1 MKHYLFMD
9 ESGDHGLVNVDPAF
23 PVFVLCGII
32 LSEEQ
37 SEVVIRKMQE
47 IKKRFWDDKK
57 VLFHSRDIRK
67 CNNEF
72 QILFDQKVKK
82 EFYSA
87 INDLVASSAYTIIAS
102 AINKANYIKQYGK
115 LASDVYEIAL
125 SFILERSIFFLDD
138 LPKKPHQLDIV
149 IEQRGKREDAR
160 LHEHFQRLCS
170 RGTGYVS
177 PERIQSYC
185 QNIAFKSKSDDVN
198 GIQLADLIAYPV
210 ARYVLDP
217 KRANPAFDVLEP
229 KIYAKKGQRYGLKV
243 FP

>member
-72 QILFDQKVKK
+72 QILFDQKV
-82 EFYSA
+82 
-87 INDLVASSAYTIIAS
+87 
-102 AINKANYIKQYGK
+102 
-115 LASDVYEIAL
+115 
-125 SFILERSIFFLDD
+125 
-138 LPKKPHQLDIV
+138 
-149 IEQRGKREDAR
+149 
-160 LHEHFQRLCS
+160 
-170 RGTGYVS
+170 
-177 PERIQSYC
+177 
-185 QNIAFKSKSDDVN
+185 
-198 GIQLADLIAYPV
+198 
-210 ARYVLDP
+210 
-217 KRANPAFDVLEP
+217 
-229 KIYAKKGQRYGLKV
+229 
-243 FP
+243 

>member
-1 MKHYLFMD
+1 M
-9 ESGDHGLVNVDPAF
+9 
-23 PVFVLCGII
+23 
-32 LSEEQ
+32 
-37 SEVVIRKMQE
+37 
-47 IKKRFWDDKK
+47 
-57 VLFHSRDIRK
+57 
-67 CNNEF
+67 
-72 QILFDQKVKK
+72 
-82 EFYSA
+82 
-87 INDLVASSAYTIIAS
+87 
-102 AINKANYIKQYGK
+102 
-115 LASDVYEIAL
+115 
-125 SFILERSIFFLDD
+125 
-138 LPKKPHQLDIV
+138 